1 MNTEQKPVIR
11 VENLTVAFG
20 DFKAVDGISFSVNR
34 GEIFGFLG
42 ANGAGKTTTIRCICG
57 LLNPTQGVVEVD
69 GKDVSSSTAVLK
81 PHIGYMSQ
89 KFTLYPDLTVRENL
103 VFAGSLYGLQKK
115 QIKSRA
121 AELMQFIGLTQHL
134 DEPVK
139 LLSGGVKQVV
149 ALAASLLHDPDLIFL
164 DEPTAGTSPV
174 TRADFWRLIRALAQS
189 GKTVFVTTHYMDEAE
204 YCGRIVLM
212 ERGKIIAM
220 GTVPELKKQF
230 FPQPPVELLFKRPE
244 QERVRAELKQK
255 HLASAQVFG
264 DGLRALVENA
274 ALFEEYARCNQAV
287 FSVRPAAAT
296 LEDVFLKAVSG
307 REAK

>member
-1 MNTEQKPVIR
+1 MNKEHKPIIR

-20 DFKAVDGISFSVNR
+20 DFKAVDGISFSVER

-69 GKDVSSSTAVLK
+69 GKDVSSSTLVLK

-103 VFAGSLYGLQKK
+103 VFAGSLYGLTRA
-115 QIKSRA
+115 QIKTRA

-149 ALAASLLHDPDLIFL
+149 ALAATLLHNPDLIFL
-164 DEPTAGTSPV
+164 DEPTAGTSPA
-174 TRADFWRLIRALAQS
+174 TRADFWRLIRTLAQN
-189 GKTVFVTTHYMDEAE
+189 GKTIFVTTHYMDEAE

-212 ERGKIIAM
+212 ERGKIIAA
-220 GTVPELKKQF
+220 GTPQALKKQF
-230 FPQPPVELLFKRPE
+230 FPQPPVELVFKRPE
-244 QERVRAELKQK
+244 QARVRAELKARNI
-255 HLASAQVFG
+255 ASAQMFG
-264 DGLRALVENA
+264 DALRAEVQDVA
-274 ALFEEYARCNQAV
+274 RFDEYTRQNQAV
-287 FSVRPAAAT
+287 FDVHPAQPT
-296 LEDVFLKAVSG
+296 LEDVFLKAVCG
-307 REAK
+307 REGK